1 MSQVTDDLARYKSG
15 DITLDELA
23 TEWAE
28 RDFGTAD
35 EGTKSVEDVWLDAED
50 ADHSEEGTWGEVRSL
65 RNRGLLTPEEYNTV
79 SVAADE
85 AAGASGRE
93 IVTDVADPDPGAAAP
108 ADAPPAEAKGVV
120 PCKDCPP
127 LNYTPVTSTSGAT
140 KTVTFTT
147 SSSSSSSDGGYTTVD
162 MDADITRTLLANRN
176 EEVSRQMNVKA
187 EGGLDKNRGGAEK
200 LRRYWVH
207 GEGAAKIQWE
217 VPGSWTRCV
226 ALLSEHM
233 GERAKGYC
241 NLRHHD
247 ATGEW
252 PGEKSL
258 ALFSPIPST
267 TGAVTGSPALDALG
281 GAGSKGADEG
291 EIVTVVADDA
301 SGVATLNVHGTG
313 HRFQVRDAD
322 AKSDAAEV
330 VYLKSFGDGAF
341 RVLPRDAVSKMTTI
355 FPVAVGELT
364 TDPQQAG
371 SERGSGADRGVGV
384 EGKADTQRLDSGAVP
399 AEPSVVPLAHALAQ
413 SPGAVAAVVLH
424 GASTGSSHH
433 DPTLERK
440 AWDESLHPRNA
451 EGESDGGKFKPKG
464 SGAQDVG
471 KEGVAD
477 RRELS
482 DGDRSSIKDMIDEMT
497 GGGNRQDLTA
507 AQRAAVKKM
516 IDRLV
521 NPTNTASTDDPRK
534 PFRDASDKNRT
545 ALRDM
550 VDRMS
555 SDGRFK
561 DLPQHAREAI
571 LAAMRALGEKPAAA
585 PKQKAKGLP
594 FVDGSGLLQFKSD
607 GLMNTGM
614 PDGVMVALYA
624 PADVAATHAIEDGTP
639 PSDMHVTLAYLGKAD
654 DVPDPR
660 GLHRAVADFAAA
672 RGPVD
677 ATISGVG
684 RFGGDSTDGDP
695 VYLSVDSPALPQ
707 LRSDLVAAL
716 EGAGYEV
723 RKDHGFSPH
732 MTLGYVPADAAN
744 PVDRVEPT
752 STQFGLLSVAYG
764 PDVWDYP
771 MGDPNASSNSDAA

>member
-15 DITLDELA
+15 DMTLDELA
-23 TEWAE
+23 AEWAQ

-35 EGTKSVEDVWLDAED
+35 DTTKSVEDVWLDAED
-50 ADHSEEGTWGEVRSL
+50 TDHTAEGTWGEVRSL
-65 RNRGLLTPEEYNTV
+65 RDRGLLTPEEYATV
-79 SVAADE
+79 SAAADE
-85 AAGASGRE
+85 AGGAAGRE
-93 IVTDVADPDPGAAAP
+93 MVTDVPDPGAGP
-108 ADAPPAEAKGVV
+108 TPEAKGVV

-127 LNYTPVTSTSGAT
+127 LTYTPVTSTSGAT
-140 KTVTFTT
+140 KTVTLT
-147 SSSSSSSDGGYTTVD
+147 STSSDGGYTSAD
-162 MDADITRTLLANRN
+162 MDARITDTLLVNAN
-176 EEVSRQMNVKA
+176 EEIFRQMSEKA

-207 GEGAAKIQWE
+207 GEGAAKIQWGT
-217 VPGSWTRCV
+217 PGDWSRCV
-226 ALLSEHM
+226 AELTPHM
-233 GERAKGYC
+233 GVRAKGYC

-247 ATGEW
+247 ALGVY
-252 PGEKSL
+252 PGQEK
-258 ALFSPIPST
+258 T
-267 TGAVTGSPALDALG
+267 
-281 GAGSKGADEG
+281 
-291 EIVTVVADDA
+291 
-301 SGVATLNVHGTG
+301 
-313 HRFQVRDAD
+313 
-322 AKSDAAEV
+322 
-330 VYLKSFGDGAF
+330 
-341 RVLPRDAVSKMTTI
+341 
-355 FPVAVGELT
+355 FPVF
-364 TDPQQAG
+364 D
-371 SERGSGADRGVGV
+371 
-384 EGKADTQRLDSGAVP
+384 
-399 AEPSVVPLAHALAQ
+399 
-413 SPGAVAAVVLH
+413 
-424 GASTGSSHH
+424 
-433 DPTLERK
+433 LETK
-440 AWDESLHPRNA
+440 TWDETLHPRNA

-471 KEGVAD
+471 KQGVRD

-561 DLPQHAREAI
+561 DLPPHARDAI

-585 PKQKAKGLP
+585 PKQKAKGMP
-594 FVDGSGLLQFKSD
+594 FVDGGGLLQFKSD
-607 GLMNTGM
+607 GVMNVGM

-624 PADVAATHAIEDGTP
+624 PDDVAMTHAMDGGTP
-639 PSDMHVTLAYLGKAD
+639 PTDMHMTLAYLGKAD

-660 GLHRAVADFAAA
+660 GLHKTVADFAAA

-677 ATISGVG
+677 AVISGVG
-684 RFGGDSTDGDP
+684 RFAGDSVDGDP
-695 VYLSVDSPALPQ
+695 VYLSVDSSALPQ
-707 LRSDLVAAL
+707 LRADLVAAL
-716 EGAGYEV
+716 EGAGYDV